1 MLQDKRGATAAPP
14 AAQTSATHMSTSTAN
29 TTSQDLGPIHPLYVR
44 ITHWLNAIA
53 VFIMVGSGW
62 QIYNASPLFAFDF
75 PPNLTLGGWLGGGL
89 LWHFAGLWLFVANGL
104 IYLVLGLT
112 KAHFRRK
119 FLPIR
124 PAEVAADL
132 GAALTGRLSHADLA
146 VYNAVQKL
154 FYLGVLLAGLV
165 IVASGL
171 ALWKPVQFK
180 ALAALFG
187 GYEGARLVH
196 FFAMASIVLFLVVHV
211 AMAVLVP
218 RSLRAMICGR

>member
-1 MLQDKRGATAAPP
+1 MLRQSASKKQATGFRKKRKLL
-14 AAQTSATHMSTSTAN
+14 SM
-29 TTSQDLGPIHPLYVR
+29 TTTGTTTRDLGLIHPLYVR
-44 ITHWLNAIA
+44 ITHWINAIA
-53 VFIMVGSGW
+53 VFIMLGSGW
-62 QIYNASPLFAFDF
+62 QIYNASPLFGFAF
-75 PPNLTLGGWLGGGL
+75 PPSLTLGGWLAGGL
-89 LWHFAGLWLFVANGL
+89 LWHFAGMWLFVANGL
-104 IYLVLGLT
+104 LYLALGLK

-124 PAEVAADL
+124 AADVVGDL

-154 FYLGVLLAGLV
+154 FYLGVLIAGVV

-180 ALAALFG
+180 ELAALCG

-196 FFAMASIVLFLVVHV
+196 FFAMASIVLFLVIHV
-211 AMAVLVP
+211 LMAVLVP
-218 RSLRAMICGR
+218 RSLRAMIRGH